1 LNSEHGPAPTRAH
14 AHEHQPVL
22 LAPAIAALNI
32 DPAGCYLDATFGRGG
47 HTRAILAQLDAE
59 GRVIAIDRDPH
70 AVAVAPTLGDP
81 RVCVVHARFS
91 QMRAVLKQLGVE
103 RVDGVLMDLG
113 VSSPQLEDAQ
123 RGFSFRRNGPL
134 DMRMNPE
141 EGLSAAQW
149 LAQASEQQL
158 TEVIERYGEER
169 FAKQI
174 ARAIVAAAQQQPI
187 RSTRELAQIVA
198 KAVRTREPG
207 QDPATRTFQA
217 LRIFINQ
224 ELEELEVGLAEA
236 CDLLAPGGRL
246 VVISFHSL
254 EDRMVKHFLQKMARG
269 HDLPPRLPVRAD
281 SLPPAPFTLLGKA
294 QRASDEEIVRNPR
307 ARSAIMRVA
316 EKARTLSGAPA

>member
-1 LNSEHGPAPTRAH
+1 LNSDHELTRAH
-14 AHEHQPVL
+14 AIEHQPVL
-22 LAPAIAALNI
+22 LAPAVAALNI

-47 HTRAILAQLDAE
+47 HTRAILARLAAE

-70 AVAVAPTLGDP
+70 AVAVAHTLGDA
-81 RVCVVHARFS
+81 RVAVVHARFS
-91 QMRAVLKQLGVE
+91 QMRAVLQQLGVE
-103 RVDGVLMDLG
+103 RVNGVLMDLG

-123 RGFSFRRNGPL
+123 RGFSFRRDGPL

-174 ARAIVAAAQQQPI
+174 ARAIIATARQQPL
-187 RSTRELAQIVA
+187 RSTRQLAALVA
-198 KAVRTREPG
+198 TAVRTREPG

-217 LRIFINQ
+217 LRIFLNQ

-236 CDLLAPGGRL
+236 CDLLARRGRL

-254 EDRMVKHFLQKMARG
+254 EDRIVKHFMQKMARG
-269 HDLPPRLPVRAD
+269 HDLPARVPLRAD
-281 SLPPAPFTLLGKA
+281 ELPQAPFKLIGKA
-294 QRASDEEIVRNPR
+294 QRASDEELVRNPR

-316 EKARTLSGAPA
+316 EKLAA